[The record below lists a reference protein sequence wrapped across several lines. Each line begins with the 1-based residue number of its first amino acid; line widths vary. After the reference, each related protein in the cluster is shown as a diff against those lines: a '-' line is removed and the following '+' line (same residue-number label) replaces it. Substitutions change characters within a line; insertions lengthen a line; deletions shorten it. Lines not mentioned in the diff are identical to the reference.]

1 MVPFKIGVYYCILF
15 NVFKYSK
22 LRGRK
27 ENINCTT
34 LKESSNEGDLLCYM
48 QEITKPQITHKMK
61 LVLSG
66 KCNAN
71 STNKELR
78 YIFKF
83 WLQ

>member
-1 MVPFKIGVYYCILF
+1 MVQFIIVVYYCILF

-34 LKESSNEGDLLCYM
+34 LKEASNEGDLLCYM

-71 STNKELR
+71 STNKKLR

-83 WLQ
+83 LLQ